1 MLGTGSVTA
10 GHSKTGDLLILWG
23 LVLFTLNISNEDT
36 GMKELIELYIMK
48 IKTGYI
54 TDTEID
60 RYDALIELYI
70 TSMKTR
76 LERRIKNGY

>member
-1 MLGTGSVTA
+1 VSAVGYGAWLNLPKGKLMET
-10 GHSKTGDLLILWG
+10 LI
-23 LVLFTLNISNEDT
+23 
-36 GMKELIELYIMK
+36 KLYITK

-60 RYDALIELYI
+60 RYDALIELYM

>member
-1 MLGTGSVTA
+1 MSAVGYGAWLNLPKGKLMET
-10 GHSKTGDLLILWG
+10 LI
-23 LVLFTLNISNEDT
+23 
-36 GMKELIELYIMK
+36 KLYITK

-60 RYDALIELYI
+60 RYDALIELYM

>member
-1 MLGTGSVTA
+1 MSAVGYGAWLN
-10 GHSKTGDLLILWG
+10 LLKGKLME
-23 LVLFTLNISNEDT
+23 TLI
-36 GMKELIELYIMK
+36 KLYITK